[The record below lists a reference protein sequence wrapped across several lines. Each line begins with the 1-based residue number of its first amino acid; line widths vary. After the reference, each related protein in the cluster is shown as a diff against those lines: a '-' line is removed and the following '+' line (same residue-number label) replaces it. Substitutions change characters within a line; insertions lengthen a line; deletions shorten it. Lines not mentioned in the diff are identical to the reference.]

1 MSISAR
7 KPKRVERAGQIRY
20 HILTDDQHQMLKDE
34 YSLTAD
40 DPYVFTIYEREF
52 PLGPT
57 LAVALDDQEID
68 PRVGCAVPGENG
80 STDQPTGMFS
90 LHSVKG

>member
-1 MSISAR
+1 MPEGEKGWSVQAR
-7 KPKRVERAGQIRY
+7 IRY
-20 HILTDDQHQMLKDE
+20 HILTDDQHQMLKDD

-40 DPYVFTIYEREF
+40 DRYVFTIYEREF

-68 PRVGCAVPGENG
+68 PRVGGTPPSASG
-80 STDQPTGMFS
+80 SSEKRTGMS
-90 LHSVKG
+90 LLHSLKG